1 MAIDET
7 ERDWLRLLHTCDMME
22 NIIGG
27 LKMEDD
33 TDTERKKH
41 VGNLVMLLE
50 TEVLDTKWTEAKKD
64 LTRLNDTIKTGRT
77 YWKS

>member
-7 ERDWLRLLHTCDMME
+7 ERDWLRLLHTCDIME
-22 NIIGG
+22 NIISKI
-27 LKMEDD
+27 KMEDE
-33 TDTERKKH
+33 TDAERKKH

-50 TEVLDTKWTEAKKD
+50 TEVLDTKWTEAGKD
-64 LTRLNDTIKTGRT
+64 LTRLNDAIKTGRT

>member
-7 ERDWLRLLHTCDMME
+7 ERDWLRLLHTCDIME
-22 NIIGG
+22 NIISG
-27 LKMEDD
+27 LKLPDE
-33 TDTERKKH
+33 TDAERKKH

-50 TEVLDTKWTEAKKD
+50 TEILDTKWTEAGKD
-64 LTRLNDTIKTGRT
+64 LTRLNETIKTGRT